1 MNQSSFRNSDR
12 VTPNRPAEGRKFS
25 SNFAVS
31 RKRCSTKLLLLLD
44 IDRKTYVVYGT
55 TWSVMTL
62 SVLGMVMSATANLW
76 MVNAVKYSACVVYYC
91 ERRYMVFLR
100 PFFKLA
106 CLVHKVLN
114 TGHPPYLTELLQYHK
129 PARSTPVT
137 YFLFRDT
144 TFHLV
149 RALSASLRPKY
160 GTYGAVELP
169 PLTQT
174 KNTSHKSQKPE
185 LCCVVNWGES
195 CVVPPPLHN
204 TPPN

>member
-1 MNQSSFRNSDR
+1 MNAANVLSKFFPESPIILVSMNQSSFRNSDR

-129 PARSTPVT
+129 YARSTHSSAMQSITFCSVT
-137 YFLFRDT
+137 R
-144 TFHLV
+144 
-149 RALSASLRPKY
+149 
-160 GTYGAVELP
+160 
-169 PLTQT
+169 
-174 KNTSHKSQKPE
+174 
-185 LCCVVNWGES
+185 
-195 CVVPPPLHN
+195 
-204 TPPN
+204 